1 MQMSQ
6 VKKCDN
12 IALFVCLFVL
22 GISLAP
28 WWHNLCSD
36 LFVSVK
42 MSNVIL
48 ETEVKKEFLAESIAA
63 AVNRQNEVSPARI
76 WTFLEVKVH
85 HAV

>member
-1 MQMSQ
+1 
-6 VKKCDN
+6 
-12 IALFVCLFVL
+12 
-22 GISLAP
+22 
-28 WWHNLCSD
+28 
-36 LFVSVK
+36 